1 MPALSKLSRRGVPW
15 IAVAAVLR
23 TGDRWAR
30 RAAWRGL
37 GSVAAASV
45 AASLAAKAMAA
56 GGYACRAPP
65 GLRSTRPARLT
76 TVPSADAA
84 AAAGFATGV
93 ALEKP
98 GLAAPAVITAAAA
111 AASQVITGRQRVPEV
126 LTGAAV
132 GAATGAVT
140 LRWWPRR
147 PPIPAAAIRP
157 PRQAPA
163 APSGKG
169 LALVVNASAGATSPR
184 LLKRLRA
191 ELPDAAIID
200 ADAED
205 LGRQLRV
212 AAENAQILGAAGG
225 DGTISAAAGA
235 ALDTGLPLLVIPAG
249 TFNHFAADLGV
260 YTVDDA
266 LAALRAGQAVL
277 VDVGLVDV
285 GLAGRRSFVNTSST
299 GAYVDLV
306 RAREELKETL
316 GRRLAVIIALAA
328 VLRRSRPHELILD
341 GHHRRLWLYFAGN
354 CGYEPQGTAPAY
366 RPDMSDG
373 YLDIRIVEAGF
384 LARCRLIGAVLTG
397 TLGHSRVYHAWRS
410 SSVHLTSAHGTA
422 IWLSVDGEVATAE
435 ADVRQGKRPRGLL
448 VYRSAGTLSK
458 GSHG

>member
-1 MPALSKLSRRGVPW
+1 MPALSKLSRHGVPW
-15 IAVAAVLR
+15 IAVAAALR
-23 TGDRWAR
+23 AGDRWAR

-37 GSVAAASV
+37 GSLAAASV
-45 AASLAAKAMAA
+45 AASLAAKAMTAR
-56 GGYACRAPP
+56 GYACRAPP
-65 GLRSTRPARLT
+65 GLRGTRPARFT
-76 TVPSADAA
+76 TAPSADAA

-93 ALEKP
+93 ALERP

-111 AASQVITGRQRVPEV
+111 AASQLITGRQRVPEV
-126 LTGAAV
+126 LTGAAI
-132 GAATGAVT
+132 GAAAGAVT

-169 LALVVNASAGATSPR
+169 LALVLNASAGTTSPR
-184 LLKRLRA
+184 LLKRLRT
-191 ELPDAAIID
+191 ELPDAAIIETD
-200 ADAED
+200 ADD

-277 VDVGLVDV
+277 VDVGL
-285 GLAGRRSFVNTSST
+285 AGRRSFVNTSST

-306 RAREELKETL
+306 RAREALEGTL

-410 SSVHLTSAHGTA
+410 SSVHLTSAHGTV

-435 ADVRQGKRPRGLL
+435 VDIRQGKRPRGLL

>member
-1 MPALSKLSRRGVPW
+1 MPALSKLSRHGVPW
-15 IAVAAVLR
+15 IAIAAALR

-56 GGYACRAPP
+56 RGYACRAPP
-65 GLRSTRPARLT
+65 GLRGTRPAWFT

-98 GLAAPAVITAAAA
+98 GFAAPAVITAAAA
-111 AASQVITGRQRVPEV
+111 AASQVITGKQRVPEV
-126 LTGAAV
+126 LTGAAI

-169 LALVVNASAGATSPR
+169 LALVVNASAGTTSPR

-200 ADAED
+200 TDANQD
-205 LGRQLRV
+205 LSRQLRV
-212 AAENAQILGAAGG
+212 AAENAQILGVAGG
-225 DGTISAAAGA
+225 DGTISAAAGV

-260 YTVDDA
+260 YSAGDA
-266 LAALRAGQAVL
+266 LAALRAGQAV
-277 VDVGLVDV
+277 LVDV

-299 GAYVDLV
+299 GVYVDLV
-306 RAREELKETL
+306 RAREELEETL

-366 RPDMSDG
+366 RPDLSDG

-410 SSVHLTSAHGTA
+410 RSVHLTSAHGTA

-435 ADVRQGKRPRGLL
+435 ADVTQGKRPRGLL